1 MTMPSRPLRIL
12 IVDDE
17 PLARQRIADLLAHE
31 ENVEIAGTADNGRAA
46 VDAIRELRPD
56 LVLLDVQM
64 PGLTGLEVARTVGA
78 DRMPATIF
86 VTAFDRHALQAFDL
100 AAVDYL
106 VKPFDDERFEQAFAR
121 ARRIMSLEETRRI
134 HERLLTVL
142 NGGQAAASAAAS
154 AAPAGTTSQPDG
166 EMSAAGSAP
175 SGDYLER
182 FAVESRGKVQF
193 VAASAVDYIQ
203 ASGPYAELVTGTRRY
218 LIREPMQTLA
228 ERLDPRRFV
237 RIHRST
243 IVQLDRVDTLL
254 RGPGGD
260 YELQLKDGTRLRVSR
275 SRREDLERRLGIA

>member
-1 MTMPSRPLRIL
+1 MPSRPLRIL

-17 PLARQRIADLLAHE
+17 PLARERIADLLAHE
-31 ENVEIAGTADNGRAA
+31 ENVDIAGTADNGRAA
-46 VDAIRELRPD
+46 VDAIQDLRPD
-56 LVLLDVQM
+56 LVFLDVQM
-64 PGLTGLEVARTVGA
+64 PGLTGLEVARAVGA

-86 VTAFDRHALQAFDL
+86 VTAFDQHALQAFDL

-106 VKPFDDERFEQAFAR
+106 VKPFDDERFEQALAR
-121 ARRIMSLEETRRI
+121 ARRVVSLEETRRI

-142 NGGQAAASAAAS
+142 NGGQAAGSGG
-154 AAPAGTTSQPDG
+154 APAVAATRTSSQPEG
-166 EMSAAGSAP
+166 EVSAAGSAP

-193 VAASAVDYIQ
+193 VNASSVDYIQ
-203 ASGPYAELVTGTRRY
+203 ASGPYAELVTGTNRY
-218 LIREPMQTLA
+218 LIRESMQALY
-228 ERLDPRRFV
+228 ERLDPRDFV

-260 YELQLKDGTRLRVSR
+260 YALQLKNGTRLRVSR
-275 SRREDLERRLGIA
+275 SRREDVARRLGIA